1 MRKIQAHVDE
11 EGRLVLPDGT
21 ASQYGLK
28 PGAEVLID
36 EKATGLHL
44 RAPIGHLSKVY
55 VEPTNGCNLRCVTC
69 VRNVWDEPLGLMENR
84 TFARIIEGLKDFSQP
99 PMIFFG
105 GFGEPLSHPN
115 IIDMVHQA
123 RAMGSRVELITN
135 GTLLTPD
142 LSKGLI
148 SAGLN
153 TLWVSLDGASPESYA
168 DVRLG
173 ATLPEVLANMTA
185 FRHACRG
192 DLFFPEPSIGIV
204 FVAMKRNIADLSSI
218 LGIANRF
225 WATRVLVTNV
235 LPYTAEM
242 YHEILYLR
250 ALNDIVYAPSPYRLS
265 LPKIDVDSVT
275 YDSLYHALR
284 NWRSV
289 NFAGGDLCESTNRC
303 PFIESG
309 ATAISWEGNIS
320 PCLPLLHTHVTHLF
334 DTERSLK
341 RHIVGNMNERSL
353 HDLWNTPDY
362 VAFRKRVQEFDFSPC
377 TSCGGCE
384 LFESNEEDCFGNT
397 FPTCGGCLW
406 GQGIIQCP

>member
-11 EGRLVLPDGT
+11 EGRLVLPK
-21 ASQYGLK
+21 ALVSQYGLK
-28 PGAEVLID
+28 PGTQVLID
-36 EKATGLHL
+36 EKASGLHVHSP
-44 RAPIGHLSKVY
+44 AGHLGKVY
-55 VEPTNGCNLRCVTC
+55 IEPTNGCNLRCVTC
-69 VRNVWDEPLGLMENR
+69 VRNVWDEPLGLMESR
-84 TFARIIEGLKDFSQP
+84 TFARIIEGLRDFSPP
-99 PMIFFG
+99 PMVFFG

-123 RAMGSRVELITN
+123 KAIGSRVELITN

-173 ATLPEVLANMTA
+173 ATLPEVLANMMT

-225 WATRVLVTNV
+225 QATRLLVTNV

-397 FPTCGGCLW
+397 FPTCGACLW

>member
-11 EGRLVLPDGT
+11 EGRLVLPK
-21 ASQYGLK
+21 ALVSQYGLK
-28 PGAEVLID
+28 PGAQVLID
-36 EKATGLHL
+36 EKASGLHVHSP
-44 RAPIGHLSKVY
+44 AGHLGKVY
-55 VEPTNGCNLRCVTC
+55 IEPTNGCNLRCVTC
-69 VRNVWDEPLGLMENR
+69 VRNVWDEPLGLMESR
-84 TFARIIEGLKDFSQP
+84 TFARVIEGLRDFSPP
-99 PMIFFG
+99 PMVFFG
-105 GFGEPLSHPN
+105 GFGEPLSHPD

-123 RAMGSRVELITN
+123 KAIGSRVELITN

-173 ATLPEVLANMTA
+173 ATLPEVLANMTS

-192 DLFFPEPSIGIV
+192 DIFLPEPSIGIV
-204 FVAMKRNIADLSSI
+204 FVAMQRNIADLSSI
-218 LGIANRF
+218 LGLANRF
-225 WATRVLVTNV
+225 QATHLLVTNV
-235 LPYTAEM
+235 LPYTSEM

-250 ALNDIVYAPSPYRLS
+250 ALNDVVYAPSPYRFS

-320 PCLPLLHTHVTHLF
+320 PCLPLLHTHVTYLF

-341 RHIVGNMNERSL
+341 RHIVGNVNERSVS
-353 HDLWNTPDY
+353 DLWHSPDY
-362 VAFRKRVQEFDFSPC
+362 VAFRERVQEFDFSPC

-384 LFESNEEDCFGNT
+384 LFDSNEEDCFGNT
-397 FPTCGGCLW
+397 LPTCGGCLW
-406 GQGIIQCP
+406 AQGIIQCP

>member
-1 MRKIQAHVDE
+1 MRKIEANVDK
-11 EGRLVLPDGT
+11 EGRLVLPEDIV
-21 ASQYGLK
+21 SQYGLK
-28 PGAEVLID
+28 PGAQVLID
-36 EKATGLHL
+36 EKASGLHVHSP
-44 RAPIGHLSKVY
+44 AGHLGKVY
-55 VEPTNGCNLRCVTC
+55 IEPTNGCNLRCVTC
-69 VRNVWDEPLGLMENR
+69 VRNVWDEPLGLMESR
-84 TFARIIEGLKDFSQP
+84 TFARVIEGLRDFSPP
-99 PMIFFG
+99 PMVFFG
-105 GFGEPLSHPN
+105 GFGEPLSHPD

-123 RAMGSRVELITN
+123 KAIGSRVELITN

-142 LSKGLI
+142 TSKGLI
-148 SAGLN
+148 SAGLDM
-153 TLWVSLDGASPESYA
+153 LWISLDGASPESYS

-173 ATLPEVLANMTA
+173 ATLPEVLANMTS

-192 DLFFPEPSIGIV
+192 DIFLPEPSIGIV
-204 FVAMKRNIADLSSI
+204 FVAMQRNIADLSSI
-218 LGIANRF
+218 LGLANRF
-225 WATRVLVTNV
+225 QATHLLVTNV
-235 LPYTAEM
+235 LPYTSEM

-250 ALNDIVYAPSPYRLS
+250 ALNDVVYAPSPYRFS

-320 PCLPLLHTHVTHLF
+320 PCLPLLHTHVTYLF

-341 RHIVGNMNERSL
+341 RHIVGNVNERSVS
-353 HDLWNTPDY
+353 DLWHSPDY
-362 VAFRKRVQEFDFSPC
+362 VAFRERVQEFDFSPC

-384 LFESNEEDCFGNT
+384 LFDSNEEDCFGNT
-397 FPTCGGCLW
+397 FPTCGACLW
-406 GQGIIQCP
+406 GQGVIQCP

>member
-1 MRKIQAHVDE
+1 MRKIQADVDE
-11 EGRLVLPDGT
+11 EGRLVLPKDLV
-21 ASQYGLK
+21 SQYGLK
-28 PGAEVLID
+28 PGAQVLID
-36 EKATGLHL
+36 EKATGLHVHT
-44 RAPIGHLSKVY
+44 PVGHLKKVY
-55 VEPTNGCNLRCVTC
+55 IEPTNGCNLRCVTC
-69 VRNVWDEPLGLMENR
+69 VRNVWDEPLGLMESR
-84 TFARIIEGLKDFSQP
+84 TFARIIEGLKDFSP
-99 PMIFFG
+99 PPLVFFG
-105 GFGEPLSHPN
+105 GFGEPLSHPD
-115 IIDMVHQA
+115 IIDMVRQVKA
-123 RAMGSRVELITN
+123 IGSRVELITN

-142 LSKGLI
+142 TSKGLI
-148 SAGLN
+148 SAGLDM
-153 TLWVSLDGASPESYA
+153 LWISLDGASPESYA

-173 ATLPEVLANMTA
+173 ATLPEVLANMMT

-225 WATRVLVTNV
+225 QATRLLVTNV

-250 ALNDIVYAPSPYRLS
+250 ALNDIVYAPSPYRFS

-320 PCLPLLHTHVTHLF
+320 PCLPLLHTHVTYLF

-341 RHIVGNMNERSL
+341 RHIVGNVNERSL
-353 HDLWNTPDY
+353 YDLWHTPDY
-362 VAFRKRVQEFDFSPC
+362 VAFRERVQEFDFSPC

-397 FPTCGGCLW
+397 FPTCGACLW
-406 GQGIIQCP
+406 GQGVIQCP

>member
-11 EGRLVLPDGT
+11 EGRLVLPEDLV
-21 ASQYGLK
+21 SRYGLK
-28 PGAEVLID
+28 PGAQVLID
-36 EKATGLHL
+36 EKAKGLNVNPPADHL
-44 RAPIGHLSKVY
+44 GKVY
-55 VEPTNGCNLRCVTC
+55 IEPTNGCNLRCVTC
-69 VRNVWDEPLGLMENR
+69 VRNVWDEPLGLMESR
-84 TFARIIEGLKDFSQP
+84 TFARIIEGLRDFSPP
-99 PMIFFG
+99 PMVFFG

-115 IIDMVHQA
+115 IVDMIHQA
-123 RAMGSRVELITN
+123 KAIGSRVELITN

-142 LSKGLI
+142 TSKGLI
-148 SAGLN
+148 SAGLDM
-153 TLWVSLDGASPESYA
+153 LWISLDGASPESYA

-173 ATLPEVLANMTA
+173 ATLPEVLANITA
-185 FRHACRG
+185 FRRACRG
-192 DLFFPEPSIGIV
+192 DIFLPEPSIGIV

-218 LGIANRF
+218 LGLANRF
-225 WATRVLVTNV
+225 QAIRVVVTNV

-250 ALNDIVYAPSPYRLS
+250 ALNDIVYTPSPYRFS

-309 ATAISWEGNIS
+309 ATAVSWVGNMS
-320 PCLPLLHTHVTHLF
+320 PCLPLLHTHVTYLF

-341 RHIVGNMNERSL
+341 RHVVGNVNERSL
-353 HDLWNTPDY
+353 YDLWHTPDY
-362 VAFRKRVQEFDFSPC
+362 VAFRERVQEFDFSPC
-377 TSCGGCE
+377 TSCGGCN

-397 FPTCGGCLW
+397 LPTCGGCLW
-406 GQGIIQCP
+406 AQGIVQCP

>member
-11 EGRLVLPDGT
+11 EGRLVLPK
-21 ASQYGLK
+21 ALVSQYGLK
-28 PGAEVLID
+28 PGTQVLID
-36 EKATGLHL
+36 EKASGLHVHSP
-44 RAPIGHLSKVY
+44 AGHLGKVY
-55 VEPTNGCNLRCVTC
+55 IEPTNGCNLRCVTC
-69 VRNVWDEPLGLMENR
+69 VRNVWDEPLGLMESR
-84 TFARIIEGLKDFSQP
+84 TFARIIEGLRDFSPP
-99 PMIFFG
+99 PMVFFG

-123 RAMGSRVELITN
+123 KAIGSRVELITN

-397 FPTCGGCLW
+397 FPTCGACLW

>member
-11 EGRLVLPDGT
+11 KGRLVLPEGLI
-21 ASQYGLK
+21 SQYGLK
-28 PGAEVLID
+28 PGAQVLID
-36 EKATGLHL
+36 EKAIGLYVHT
-44 RAPIGHLSKVY
+44 PVGHLNKVY
-55 VEPTNGCNLRCVTC
+55 IEPTNGCNLRCVTC
-69 VRNVWDEPLGLMENR
+69 VRNVWDEPSGLMENR
-84 TFARIIEGLKDFSQP
+84 TFARIIEGLKDFSPP
-99 PMIFFG
+99 PMVFLG

-123 RAMGSRVELITN
+123 KAIGSRVELITN

-142 LSKGLI
+142 MSKGLI
-148 SAGLN
+148 SAGLDM
-153 TLWVSLDGASPESYA
+153 LWISLDGAFPESYA

-173 ATLPEVLANMTA
+173 ATLPEVLANIMT

-192 DLFFPEPSIGIV
+192 DFFFPEPSIGIV
-204 FVAMKRNIADLSSI
+204 FVAMKRNIADLPSI
-218 LGIANRF
+218 LGLANRF

-242 YHEILYLR
+242 CQEMLYLR
-250 ALNDIVYAPSPYRLS
+250 ALSEVSYTSSPFRLD

-275 YDSLYHALR
+275 YDSIYHALR

-289 NFAGGDLCESTNRC
+289 DFAGGNLCESTNRC

-309 ATAISWEGNIS
+309 ATAMSWEGNMS
-320 PCLPLLHTHVTHLF
+320 PCLPLLHSYVTYLF

-341 RHIVGNMNERSL
+341 RHAVGNVNERSL
-353 HDLWNTPDY
+353 CDLWHAPDY
-362 VAFRKRVQEFDFSPC
+362 MAFRERVQEFDFSPC

-384 LFESNEEDCFGNT
+384 LLESNEEDCFGNT

>member
-11 EGRLVLPDGT
+11 EGRLVLPEDLV
-21 ASQYGLK
+21 SRYGLK
-28 PGAEVLID
+28 PGAQVLID
-36 EKATGLHL
+36 EKAKGLNVNPPADHL
-44 RAPIGHLSKVY
+44 GKVY
-55 VEPTNGCNLRCVTC
+55 IEPTNGCNLRCVTC
-69 VRNVWDEPLGLMENR
+69 VRNVWDEPLGLMESR
-84 TFARIIEGLKDFSQP
+84 TFARIIEGLRDFSPP
-99 PMIFFG
+99 PMVFFG
-105 GFGEPLSHPN
+105 GFGEPLSHPD

-123 RAMGSRVELITN
+123 KTTGLRVELITN
-135 GTLLTPD
+135 GTLLTPET
-142 LSKGLI
+142 SKGLI

-153 TLWVSLDGASPESYA
+153 TLWISLDGASSESYS

-185 FRHACRG
+185 FRRVCRG
-192 DLFFPEPSIGIV
+192 DIFLPEPSIGIV

-218 LGIANRF
+218 LGLANRF
-225 WATRVLVTNV
+225 QAIHLLVTNV
-235 LPYTAEM
+235 LPYTSEM

-250 ALNDIVYAPSPYRLS
+250 ALNDTVYAPSPYRFS

-320 PCLPLLHTHVTHLF
+320 PCLPLLHTHVTYLF

-341 RHIVGNMNERSL
+341 RYVVGNVHDHRL
-353 HDLWNTPDY
+353 YDLWHTPDY
-362 VAFRKRVQEFDFSPC
+362 VAFRERVQEFDFSPC
-377 TSCGGCE
+377 TSCGGCN

-397 FPTCGGCLW
+397 LPTCGGCLW
-406 GQGIIQCP
+406 AQGIIQCP